1 MLASRSFPAKGD
13 LTIVPRLRRWALN
26 SGRAGR
32 RSISDTIPLKTSSST
47 SGIADDMSTTS
58 SWTSRSYWPAKGFAA
73 LFDYAAGSSRRAAA
87 VLALISLIAFLP
99 GIFQIPPVDRD
110 EAYFA
115 QATKQMIETGD
126 YVDIRYQDD
135 VRYRKPVGIYWLQAS
150 VVNAASRL
158 GLANAHTSIWLYRL
172 PSLIGAIGAVL
183 ATYWCALAFVSRRG
197 AVLAALMMMSSSILG
212 VEARLAKTDAVLLFT
227 VVAAMAVLARVYLA
241 PRRGDT
247 QPSLGQLAIFWTALA
262 VGILIKGP
270 MILMVVGLA
279 AATLCILDRSARW
292 LLALRPLPGL
302 LWLLVLVLPWFIA
315 IFARVGTQFLI
326 GSVGEDMLAKVASPQ
341 ETHGAPPGLYVILF
355 FVTFFPAS
363 ILAGLAAP
371 AVWAV
376 RREAAARFLLAWLVP
391 SWIVF
396 EAVLT
401 KLPHYVLPLYPAI
414 AILTAG
420 AVESKVLSQRPWLVR
435 GVMWWFLVPVIVSII
450 AVVTAVVIERDLALF
465 AWPFFAAA
473 VVCGLFA
480 WQLYDQEG
488 AERAFTRAVEGAV
501 LMAIGIYAIAVPSL
515 EAAFPS
521 VTLAEILREAPC
533 AAPLAASAGYE
544 EPSLV
549 FLAGTKTHL
558 TDAAGAA
565 DFLLPGGCRFAFVE
579 ARQQRAFALRAEAIG
594 LRYNRGQLVE
604 GYGISIGKP
613 VSIAVFETVST
624 P

>member
-1 MLASRSFPAKGD
+1 LAS
-13 LTIVPRLRRWALN
+13 V
-26 SGRAGR
+26 
-32 RSISDTIPLKTSSST
+32 
-47 SGIADDMSTTS
+47 
-58 SWTSRSYWPAKGFAA
+58 
-73 LFDYAAGSSRRAAA
+73 FDYVAASNRRAA
-87 VLALISLIAFLP
+87 VALLLVCLLGFLP

-115 QATKQMIETGD
+115 QATKQMIGTGD

-135 VRYRKPVGIYWLQAS
+135 VRYRKPVGIYWLQAA
-150 VVNAASRL
+150 VVNTASAL
-158 GLANAHTSIWLYRL
+158 GVPNARTSIWLYRL

-241 PRRGDT
+241 PRRGDP
-247 QPSLGQLAIFWTALA
+247 QPGWGQLAIFWTALA

-279 AATLCILDRSARW
+279 AAALVVLDRSARW

-302 LWLLVLVLPWFIA
+302 LWLFLLVLPWFIA
-315 IFARVGTQFLI
+315 IYARVGTQFLI

-341 ETHGAPPGLYVILF
+341 ETHGAPPGLYLILF

-363 ILAGLAAP
+363 ILAGLATP
-371 AVWAV
+371 AVWAI
-376 RREAAARFLLAWLVP
+376 RREPAARFLLAWLVP

-396 EAVLT
+396 ELVVT
-401 KLPHYVLPLYPAI
+401 KLPHYVMPLYPAI
-414 AILTAG
+414 AILIAG
-420 AVESKVLSQRPWLVR
+420 AVETKVLSHRPWLVR
-435 GVMWWFLVPVIVSII
+435 GVMWWFLVPIIVSIV
-450 AVVTAVVIERDLALF
+450 AVVGAIVIERDLVLF

-480 WQLYDQEG
+480 WQLYDDDG
-488 AERAFTRAVEGAV
+488 AEHAFVRATAASV
-501 LMAIGIYAIAVPSL
+501 LMAIGIYAVVVPAL
-515 EAAFPS
+515 TPAFPS
-521 VTLAEILREAPC
+521 VALAEVLHDSNCQDPV
-533 AAPLAASAGYE
+533 AASVGYE
-544 EPSLV
+544 APSLV
-549 FLAGTKTHL
+549 FLAGTKTHF

-565 DFLLPGGCRFAFVE
+565 DFLLKGPCHFAFVE

-594 LRYNRGQLVE
+594 LRYDRGPVVE
-604 GYGISIGKP
+604 AYDISIGKP
-613 VSIAVFETVST
+613 ITMAVFESASA

>member
-1 MLASRSFPAKGD
+1 
-13 LTIVPRLRRWALN
+13 
-26 SGRAGR
+26 
-32 RSISDTIPLKTSSST
+32 
-47 SGIADDMSTTS
+47 MSTTS
-58 SWTSRSYWPAKGFAA
+58 SAASRSPWPAKGLASV
-73 LFDYAAGSSRRAAA
+73 FDYVAASNRRAA
-87 VLALISLIAFLP
+87 VALLLVCLLGFLP

-135 VRYRKPVGIYWLQAS
+135 VRYRKPVGIYWLQAA
-150 VVNAASRL
+150 VVNTASAL
-158 GLANAHTSIWLYRL
+158 GLANARTTIWLYRM
-172 PSLIGAIGAVL
+172 PSLFGAIGAVL
-183 ATYWCALAFVSRRG
+183 LTYWCALAFVSRRG
-197 AVLAALMMMSSSILG
+197 ALLAALMMASCTMLG

-241 PRRGDT
+241 PRRGDA
-247 QPSLGQLAIFWTALA
+247 QPGLGQLAIFWTALA

-279 AATLCILDRSARW
+279 AATLVVLERSARW
-292 LLALRPLPGL
+292 LLVLRPLPGF

-315 IFARVGTQFLI
+315 IYMRVGTQFLI

-341 ETHGAPPGLYVILF
+341 ETHGAPPGLYLILF

-396 EAVLT
+396 EAVIT

-420 AVESKVLSQRPWLVR
+420 AVELRVLSRRPWLVR
-435 GVMWWFLVPVIVSII
+435 GVLWWFLVPVIVSII
-450 AVVTAVVIERDLALF
+450 AVVTAVIIERDLALL

-488 AERAFTRAVEGAV
+488 AERAFTRAVEGVV
-501 LMAIGIYAIAVPSL
+501 LMAIGIYAIVVPSL
-515 EAAFPS
+515 EPAFPS
-521 VTLAEILREAPC
+521 VALAEILREAPC

-594 LRYNRGQLVE
+594 LRYSRGPLVE
-604 GYGISIGKP
+604 GYDISTGQP
-613 VSIAVFETVST
+613 VSIAVFQSANA

>member
-1 MLASRSFPAKGD
+1 
-13 LTIVPRLRRWALN
+13 
-26 SGRAGR
+26 
-32 RSISDTIPLKTSSST
+32 
-47 SGIADDMSTTS
+47 MSTTS
-58 SWTSRSYWPAKGFAA
+58 SWTSRSYWPAKGVAT
-73 LFDYAAGSSRRAAA
+73 LFDYATGSSRRAAA
-87 VLALISLIAFLP
+87 MLVLISLIAFLP

-135 VRYRKPVGIYWLQAS
+135 VRYRKPVGIYWLQAG
-150 VVNAASRL
+150 VVNLATAL
-158 GLANAHTSIWLYRL
+158 GVPNAHTSIWLYRL
-172 PSLIGAIGAVL
+172 PSLIGGIGAVL
-183 ATYWCALAFVSRRG
+183 ATYWCALAFVGRRG
-197 AVLAALMMMSSSILG
+197 AVLAALMVMSSSILG

-241 PRRGDT
+241 PRRVDA
-247 QPSLGQLAIFWTALA
+247 QPGLGQLAIFWTALA

-279 AATLCILDRSARW
+279 ALTLVVLDRSARW

-315 IFARVGTQFLI
+315 IYARVGTQFLV

-341 ETHGAPPGLYVILF
+341 ETHGAPPGLYLILF
-355 FVTFFPAS
+355 FATFFPAS
-363 ILAGLAAP
+363 ILAGLAVP

-376 RREAAARFLLAWLVP
+376 RREAAARFLLAWVVP

-396 EAVLT
+396 EAVIT

-420 AVESKVLSQRPWLVR
+420 AVESKVLSQRLWLVR

-450 AVVTAVVIERDLALF
+450 AVVTAVIIQRDLALL

-501 LMAIGIYAIAVPSL
+501 LMAIGIYAIVVPSL
-515 EAAFPS
+515 EPAFPS

-549 FLAGTKTHL
+549 FLAGTKTRL

-594 LRYNRGQLVE
+594 LRYNRGPLVE
-604 GYGISIGKP
+604 GYDISNGKA
-613 VSIAVFETVST
+613 VSIAVFETVSA

>member
-1 MLASRSFPAKGD
+1 
-13 LTIVPRLRRWALN
+13 
-26 SGRAGR
+26 
-32 RSISDTIPLKTSSST
+32 
-47 SGIADDMSTTS
+47 MSTTS

-150 VVNAASRL
+150 VVNVASRL

-247 QPSLGQLAIFWTALA
+247 QPRLGQLAIFWTALA

-315 IFARVGTQFLI
+315 IYARVGTQFLI

-371 AVWAV
+371 AVWGV
-376 RREAAARFLLAWLVP
+376 RCEAAARFLLAWLVP

-396 EAVLT
+396 EAVIT

-420 AVESKVLSQRPWLVR
+420 AVESKVLSQRRWLVR

-450 AVVTAVVIERDLALF
+450 AVVTAVIIERDLALL

-501 LMAIGIYAIAVPSL
+501 LMAIGIYAIVVPSL
-515 EAAFPS
+515 EPAFPS
-521 VTLAEILREAPC
+521 VTLAEILHEAPC

-594 LRYNRGQLVE
+594 LRYNRGPLVE
-604 GYGISIGKP
+604 GYDISIGKP

>member
-1 MLASRSFPAKGD
+1 M
-13 LTIVPRLRRWALN
+13 
-26 SGRAGR
+26 
-32 RSISDTIPLKTSSST
+32 IPLKTSSGT
-47 SGIADDMSTTS
+47 SGTADDMSTTS

-73 LFDYAAGSSRRAAA
+73 LFDYAAGSSRRAAV
-87 VLALISLIAFLP
+87 VLTLISLIAFLP

-150 VVNAASRL
+150 VVNVAAGL
-158 GLANAHTSIWLYRL
+158 GLPNAHTSIWLYRM

-241 PRRGDT
+241 PRRGDI
-247 QPSLGQLAIFWTALA
+247 QPNFGQLAIFWTALA

-315 IFARVGTQFLI
+315 IYARVGTQFLI

-363 ILAGLAAP
+363 ILAGLATP

-396 EAVLT
+396 EAVIT

-450 AVVTAVVIERDLALF
+450 VVVTAVIIERDLALL

-501 LMAIGIYAIAVPSL
+501 LMALGIYAIVVPSL
-515 EAAFPS
+515 EPAFPS
-521 VTLAEILREAPC
+521 VTLAEILHEAPC

-544 EPSLV
+544 VPSLV

-594 LRYNRGQLVE
+594 LRYNRGPLVE
-604 GYGISIGKP
+604 GYDISIGKP

>member
-1 MLASRSFPAKGD
+1 
-13 LTIVPRLRRWALN
+13 
-26 SGRAGR
+26 
-32 RSISDTIPLKTSSST
+32 
-47 SGIADDMSTTS
+47 MSTTS
-58 SWTSRSYWPAKGFAA
+58 SWTSRPYWPAKGFAT
-73 LFDYAAGSSRRAAA
+73 LFDHAAGSHRRAAA
-87 VLALISLIAFLP
+87 VLVLLSLIAFLP

-135 VRYRKPVGIYWLQAS
+135 VRYRKPVGIYWLQAG
-150 VVNAASRL
+150 VVNIAEAL
-158 GLANAHTSIWLYRL
+158 GLHNARTSIWLYRL
-172 PSLIGAIGAVL
+172 PSLLGAIGAVL
-183 ATYWCALAFVSRRG
+183 ATYWCALTFVSRRG
-197 AVLAALMMMSSSILG
+197 AMLAALMLMSSSILG

-241 PRRGDT
+241 PRRGDP
-247 QPSLGQLAIFWTALA
+247 QPGLAQLAIFWTALA
-262 VGILIKGP
+262 AGILIKGP

-279 AATLCILDRSARW
+279 AATLAILDRSARW
-292 LLALRPLPGL
+292 LLALRPVPGL

-315 IFARVGTQFLI
+315 IYARVGTQFLI

-341 ETHGAPPGLYVILF
+341 ETHGAPPGLYLVLF
-355 FVTFFPAS
+355 FITFFPAS

-396 EAVLT
+396 EAVIT

-414 AILTAG
+414 AILTAA
-420 AVESKVLSQRPWLVR
+420 AVESKVLSQRVWLVR
-435 GVMWWFLVPVIVSII
+435 GVMWWFLAPVIVSII
-450 AVVTAVVIERDLALF
+450 AVVAAVVIEHDLALL

-501 LMAIGIYAIAVPSL
+501 LMAIGIYAIVVPSL
-515 EAAFPS
+515 EAAFPA
-521 VTLAEILREAPC
+521 VALADILRQAPC
-533 AAPLAASAGYE
+533 EAPLAASVGYE

-594 LRYNRGQLVE
+594 LRYNRGPLVE
-604 GYGISIGKP
+604 GHDISTGKA
-613 VSIAVFETVST
+613 VSIAVFQTMSA

>member
-1 MLASRSFPAKGD
+1 M
-13 LTIVPRLRRWALN
+13 ALLLVCLL
-26 SGRAGR
+26 G
-32 RSISDTIPLKTSSST
+32 
-47 SGIADDMSTTS
+47 
-58 SWTSRSYWPAKGFAA
+58 
-73 LFDYAAGSSRRAAA
+73 
-87 VLALISLIAFLP
+87 FLP

-135 VRYRKPVGIYWLQAS
+135 VRYRKPVGIYWLQAA
-150 VVNAASRL
+150 VVNTASAL
-158 GLANAHTSIWLYRL
+158 GVPNARTSIWLYRL

-212 VEARLAKTDAVLLFT
+212 VEARLAKTDAVLLFM

-241 PRRGDT
+241 PRRGDP
-247 QPSLGQLAIFWTALA
+247 QPGWGQLAIFWTALA

-279 AATLCILDRSARW
+279 AATLVVLDRSARW

-302 LWLLVLVLPWFIA
+302 LWLFLLVLPWFIA
-315 IFARVGTQFLI
+315 IYARVGTQFLI
-326 GSVGEDMLAKVASPQ
+326 GSVGEDMLAKVANPQ
-341 ETHGAPPGLYVILF
+341 ETHGAPPGLYLILF

-363 ILAGLAAP
+363 ILAGLATP
-371 AVWAV
+371 AVWAI
-376 RREAAARFLLAWLVP
+376 RREPAARFLLAWLVP

-396 EAVLT
+396 ELVVT
-401 KLPHYVLPLYPAI
+401 KLPHYVMPLYPAI
-414 AILTAG
+414 AILIAG
-420 AVESKVLSQRPWLVR
+420 AVETKVLSHRPWLVS
-435 GVMWWFLVPVIVSII
+435 GVMWWFLVPIIVSIV
-450 AVVTAVVIERDLALF
+450 AVVGAIVIERDLVLF

-480 WQLYDQEG
+480 WQLYDDDG
-488 AERAFTRAVEGAV
+488 AEHAFVRATAASV
-501 LMAIGIYAIAVPSL
+501 LMAIGIYAVVVPAL
-515 EAAFPS
+515 TPAFPS
-521 VTLAEILREAPC
+521 VALAEVLHDSNCQDPV
-533 AAPLAASAGYE
+533 AASVGYE
-544 EPSLV
+544 APSLV
-549 FLAGTKTHL
+549 FLAGTKTHF

-565 DFLLPGGCRFAFVE
+565 DFLLKGPCHFAFVE

-594 LRYNRGQLVE
+594 LRYDRGPVVE
-604 GYGISIGKP
+604 GYDISIGKP
-613 VSIAVFETVST
+613 ITMAVFESASS

>member
-1 MLASRSFPAKGD
+1 M
-13 LTIVPRLRRWALN
+13 T
-26 SGRAGR
+26 
-32 RSISDTIPLKTSSST
+32 
-47 SGIADDMSTTS
+47 TTS

-73 LFDYAAGSSRRAAA
+73 LFDYAAGSNRRAAA
-87 VLALISLIAFLP
+87 VLVLVALVAFVP
-99 GIFQIPPVDRD
+99 GLFQIPPVDRD

-135 VRYRKPVGIYWLQAS
+135 VRYRKPVGIYWLQAGA
-150 VVNAASRL
+150 VNVAGAL
-158 GLANAHTSIWLYRL
+158 GLPNARTSIWLYRL

-183 ATYWCALAFVSRRG
+183 ATYWCALAFVGRRG
-197 AVLAALMMMSSSILG
+197 AMLAALMLMSSSILG

-227 VVAAMAVLARVYLA
+227 VVTAMAVLARAYLA
-241 PRRGDT
+241 PRRGDP
-247 QPSLGQLAIFWTALA
+247 QAGLGQVAIFWTALA
-262 VGILIKGP
+262 AGILIKGP

-279 AATLCILDRSARW
+279 AATLVVLDRSARW
-292 LLALRPLPGL
+292 LLALRPIPGL

-315 IFARVGTQFLI
+315 IYARVGSQFLI

-341 ETHGAPPGLYVILF
+341 ETHGAPPGLYLILF
-355 FVTFFPAS
+355 FITFFPAS

-376 RREAAARFLLAWLVP
+376 RREAAARFLLAWIVP

-396 EAVLT
+396 EAVIT

-420 AVESKVLSQRPWLVR
+420 AVESKVLSQRLWLVR
-435 GVMWWFLVPVIVSII
+435 GVMWWFLVPVIVSLI
-450 AVVTAVVIERDLALF
+450 AVVTAVIIERDLALL

-501 LMAIGIYAIAVPSL
+501 LMAIGIYAIVVPSL
-515 EAAFPS
+515 EPAFPS
-521 VTLAEILREAPC
+521 VALADILREAPC
-533 AAPLAASAGYE
+533 AAPAAASAGYE

-579 ARQQRAFALRAEAIG
+579 TRQQRAFALRAEAIG
-594 LRYNRGQLVE
+594 LRYNRGPLIE
-604 GYGISIGKP
+604 GYDISTGKS
-613 VSIAVFETVST
+613 VSIAVFETMSA

>member
-1 MLASRSFPAKGD
+1 M
-13 LTIVPRLRRWALN
+13 
-26 SGRAGR
+26 
-32 RSISDTIPLKTSSST
+32 IPLKTSSGT
-47 SGIADDMSTTS
+47 SGTADDMSTTS

-73 LFDYAAGSSRRAAA
+73 LFDYAAGSSRRAAV
-87 VLALISLIAFLP
+87 VLTLISLIAFLP

-150 VVNAASRL
+150 VVNVAAGL
-158 GLANAHTSIWLYRL
+158 GLPNAHTSIWLYRL

-241 PRRGDT
+241 PRRGDI
-247 QPSLGQLAIFWTALA
+247 QPNFGQLAIFWTALA

-315 IFARVGTQFLI
+315 IYARVGTQFLI

-363 ILAGLAAP
+363 ILAGLATP

-396 EAVLT
+396 EAVIT

-450 AVVTAVVIERDLALF
+450 VVVTAVIIERDLALL

-501 LMAIGIYAIAVPSL
+501 LMALGIYAIVVPSL
-515 EAAFPS
+515 EPAFPS
-521 VTLAEILREAPC
+521 VTLAEILHEAPC

-544 EPSLV
+544 VPSLV

-594 LRYNRGQLVE
+594 LRYNRGPLVE
-604 GYGISIGKP
+604 GYDISIGKP

>member
-1 MLASRSFPAKGD
+1 
-13 LTIVPRLRRWALN
+13 
-26 SGRAGR
+26 
-32 RSISDTIPLKTSSST
+32 
-47 SGIADDMSTTS
+47 MSTTS
-58 SWTSRSYWPAKGFAA
+58 SAASRSPWQAKGLASV
-73 LFDYAAGSSRRAAA
+73 FDYAAASNRRAAA
-87 VLALISLIAFLP
+87 VLLLVCLLGFLP
-99 GIFQIPPVDRD
+99 GVFQIPPVDRE

-126 YVDIRYQDD
+126 YVDIRYQDN

-150 VVNAASRL
+150 VVNTASAL
-158 GLANAHTSIWLYRL
+158 GLGNARTTIWLYRL
-172 PSLIGAIGAVL
+172 PSLIGAMGAVL
-183 ATYWCALAFVSRRG
+183 LTYWCALAFVSRRG
-197 AVLAALMMMSSSILG
+197 ALLAALMMASCTMLSA
-212 VEARLAKTDAVLLFT
+212 EARLAKTDAVLLFT
-227 VVAAMAVLARVYLA
+227 VVAAMGALARVYLA
-241 PRRGDT
+241 SRATGEARPNL
-247 QPSLGQLAIFWTALA
+247 SLLAIFWTALA
-262 VGILIKGP
+262 VGILINGP

-279 AATLCILDRSARW
+279 AATLVVLERSARW

-315 IFARVGTQFLI
+315 IYARVGAQFLI

-341 ETHGAPPGLYVILF
+341 ETHGAPPGLYLILF

-363 ILAGLAAP
+363 ILAGLAVP

-376 RREAAARFLLAWLVP
+376 RREAAARFLLAWVVP

-396 EAVLT
+396 EAVIT

-414 AILTAG
+414 AILTAA
-420 AVESKVLSQRPWLVR
+420 AVESKVLSRRPWLVR

-450 AVVTAVVIERDLALF
+450 AVVTAIIIERDLALL

-473 VVCGLFA
+473 VVSGLFA

-501 LMAIGIYAIAVPSL
+501 LMAIGIYAIVVPSL

-521 VTLAEILREAPC
+521 VAMAEILREAPC

-549 FLAGTKTHL
+549 FLAGTKTHF
-558 TDAAGAA
+558 TDAPGAA

-579 ARQQRAFALRAEAIG
+579 TRQQRAFALRAEAIG
-594 LRYNRGQLVE
+594 LRYNRGPLIE
-604 GYGISIGKP
+604 GYDISIGKAI
-613 VSIAVFETVST
+613 SITVFQSADA

>member
-1 MLASRSFPAKGD
+1 LAA
-13 LTIVPRLRRWALN
+13 V
-26 SGRAGR
+26 
-32 RSISDTIPLKTSSST
+32 
-47 SGIADDMSTTS
+47 
-58 SWTSRSYWPAKGFAA
+58 
-73 LFDYAAGSSRRAAA
+73 FDYAATSNRRAA
-87 VLALISLIAFLP
+87 VALLLVCLLGFLP

-135 VRYRKPVGIYWLQAS
+135 VRYRKPVGIYWLQAA
-150 VVNAASRL
+150 VVNTASAL
-158 GLANAHTSIWLYRL
+158 GVPNARTSIWLYRL

-241 PRRGDT
+241 PRRGDP
-247 QPSLGQLAIFWTALA
+247 QPGWGQLAIFWTALA

-279 AATLCILDRSARW
+279 AATLVVLDRSARW

-302 LWLLVLVLPWFIA
+302 LWLFLLVLPWFIA
-315 IFARVGTQFLI
+315 IYARVGTQFLI

-341 ETHGAPPGLYVILF
+341 ETHGAPPGLYLILF

-376 RREAAARFLLAWLVP
+376 RREPVARFLLAWLVP

-396 EAVLT
+396 ELVVT
-401 KLPHYVLPLYPAI
+401 KLPHYVMPLYPAI
-414 AILTAG
+414 AILIAG
-420 AVESKVLSQRPWLVR
+420 AVETKVLSHRPWLVR
-435 GVMWWFLVPVIVSII
+435 GVMWWFLVPIIVSIV
-450 AVVTAVVIERDLALF
+450 AVVGAIVIERDLVLF

-480 WQLYDQEG
+480 WQLYDDDG
-488 AERAFTRAVEGAV
+488 AEHAFVRATAASV
-501 LMAIGIYAIAVPSL
+501 LMAIGIYAVVVPAL
-515 EAAFPS
+515 TPAFPS
-521 VTLAEILREAPC
+521 VALAEVLHDSNCQDPV
-533 AAPLAASAGYE
+533 AASVGYE
-544 EPSLV
+544 APSLV
-549 FLAGTKTHL
+549 FLAGTKTHF

-565 DFLLPGGCRFAFVE
+565 DFLLKGPCHFAFVE

-594 LRYNRGQLVE
+594 LRYDRGPLVE
-604 GYGISIGKP
+604 GYDISIGKP
-613 VSIAVFETVST
+613 ITMAVFESASA